1 MRHCKIYIILLMV
14 AAIIWACNRVGGDID
29 NPVPSVYYWR
39 TVFRLDSTEN
49 AFLQQHR
56 VKRIYM
62 RYFDLVVRNDEVL
75 PNATIKFS
83 QPVPR
88 DIEVVPT
95 IFIVENCLKHNID
108 DLAQKLVDRVLK
120 MNDTH
125 DVTGVK
131 ELQVDCDWTG
141 STQEKYFQLLTELR
155 SLLKEHGMKLSAT
168 IRLHQLAVAVPPVD
182 YGVLMMYNTGNLRE
196 KSDRNP
202 ILDYRDVYPYL
213 KNLRSY
219 KLPLA
224 TAWPCYSWNLL
235 YNDNQFKAIL
245 YDVNINDSTVYREVA
260 PGRRVVVSNRALPEP
275 NSDGS
280 DLTWVTVGDSVIT
293 VLPTAGHI
301 LRIVEAVEKERPGI
315 NKQVIIYSLD
325 KKSIE
330 NYDNKLYQTLFN
342 R

>member
-1 MRHCKIYIILLMV
+1 MKRSNFLVILFCIV
-14 AAIIWACNRVGGDID
+14 ASLVACNRGGGDID

-39 TVFRLDSTEN
+39 TVFRLDSVEAN
-49 AFLQQHR
+49 FLQQHG

-62 RYFDLVVRNDEVL
+62 RYFDVVVRGDEVL
-75 PNATIKFS
+75 PNATIKLS
-83 QPVPR
+83 QPMPQGVE
-88 DIEVVPT
+88 IVPT
-95 IFIVENCLKHNID
+95 IFIVENCLKHNVEG
-108 DLAQKLVDRVLK
+108 LAQKLVDRVLK
-120 MNDTH
+120 MNETNDIA
-125 DVTGVK
+125 GVK
-131 ELQVDCDWTG
+131 ELQVDCDWTA
-141 STQEKYFQLLTELR
+141 STQEKYFELLAQLR
-155 SLLKEHGMKLSAT
+155 ALLKEHGMRLSVT
-168 IRLHQLAVAVPPVD
+168 IRLHQLAVATPPAD

-202 ILDYRDVYPYL
+202 ILDYRDAYPYL
-213 KNLRSY
+213 KYLRSY
-219 KLPLA
+219 DLPLA
-224 TAWPCYSWNLL
+224 AAWPCYSWNLL

-245 YDVNINDSTVYREVA
+245 YDVDLSDSTIYREVT

-293 VLPTAGHI
+293 VLPTAGQV

-325 KKSIE
+325 KKSIK
-330 NYDNKLYQTLFN
+330 NYDNEFYQALFN